1 MTNLV
6 FKEKIKEFEEQ
17 VHKEGYSNISFLRYE
32 TGSGFGI
39 MCIHKDYEEPIFY
52 SGTIYS
58 FETKYQ
64 SVLFQFEAYIRN
76 NPKYM

>member
-17 VHKEGYSNISFLRYE
+17 VHKEGYIGISFLRYE
-32 TGSGFGI
+32 TNSGFGI
-39 MCIHKDYEEPIFY
+39 MCVHKDYKEPIYY
-52 SGTIYS
+52 SGTLGG
-58 FETKYQ
+58 FESKYQ

-76 NPKYM
+76 NPKYK